1 MAQSG
6 WRLPD
11 ELLRRV
17 RVRCAEEGVRQNV
30 WVERALEKAL
40 GESVG
45 HHSPAPSRTSATPKA
60 KPAPPVFVVEEPA
73 RAGVPVRA
81 TVSAFYAQSEAMK
94 RQARMNK
101 AKGL

>member
-40 GESVG
+40 GDSSTAEQLRKREPISQVAG
-45 HHSPAPSRTSATPKA
+45 STPATPAPSRTSAT
-60 KPAPPVFVVEEPA
+60 
-73 RAGVPVRA
+73 
-81 TVSAFYAQSEAMK
+81 VSAFDAQSEAMK

>member
-45 HHSPAPSRTSATPKA
+45 HHSPAPSRTSATA
-60 KPAPPVFVVEEPA
+60 
-73 RAGVPVRA
+73 
-81 TVSAFYAQSEAMK
+81 SAFDAQSEAMK

>member
-45 HHSPAPSRTSATPKA
+45 HHSPAPSRTSAK
-60 KPAPPVFVVEEPA
+60 
-73 RAGVPVRA
+73 G
-81 TVSAFYAQSEAMK
+81 AFDAQSEAMK

>member
-40 GESVG
+40 GDSSTAEQLRKREPISQVAG
-45 HHSPAPSRTSATPKA
+45 STPATPAPSRTSAK
-60 KPAPPVFVVEEPA
+60 
-73 RAGVPVRA
+73 G
-81 TVSAFYAQSEAMK
+81 AFDAQSEAMK